1 MARNLSSRI
10 LIKGTLVAVCP
21 VHVGGISHDSEIDL
35 ALAIDGQ
42 GRFYIPGTS
51 LAGTLRAWMT
61 AAGDKK
67 TIDFLWGALLEDT
80 KQPNHASFILVEDA
94 PITCVDA
101 EVRDGVGIDRVLGA
115 AAERVKYDQ
124 AILPKGTQIPLE
136 MTVELQESNTDLYE
150 ALLRDLLEALQNK
163 HLRLGASKTRGMGRV
178 ELRHLSICQ
187 QTLNTTDGMLK
198 ALRQQG
204 EGISVQDLSTSDSL
218 KPRPKLTLTIAWKPI
233 GSLMVKE
240 ESDGIAIDHLP
251 LVSAVDENNLAF
263 VLPGSSIK
271 GSLRTQAER
280 IVRTVKQRET
290 PDSNDLSRR
299 FMDQLEQDSLITALF
314 GRAAKVERNGKVKQV
329 GHIGALAVD
338 DCYAQ
343 SNIDAQVWNRIAS
356 AKTSEDLYKELN
368 VPLPNTQQGFH
379 VAIDRWTGGAAD
391 GLLYSTLEPMG
402 IVWEPVTINLDLHQL
417 RDNWKLFRER
427 HQGQPE
433 NAQNEYQQEQLAS
446 LALLL
451 LVLRDMMSGRIPLG
465 YGTNRGM
472 GAIAINHIH
481 ISGHQL
487 PEEWASLQDVT
498 LSSDSFQALDAN
510 LMRSLQTAWTTWIN
524 APSKDESQVEATA

>member
-10 LIKGTLVAVCP
+10 LVKGTLVAVCP
-21 VHVGGISHDSEIDL
+21 VHVGGVSHDPEIDL

-51 LAGTLRAWMT
+51 LAGALRAWMT
-61 AAGDKK
+61 AAGDQ
-67 TIDFLWGALLEDT
+67 TTVNSLWGTLQDDG
-80 KQPNHASFILVEDA
+80 QPNHASFILVEDA
-94 PITCVDA
+94 PITGVDA

-115 AAERVKYDQ
+115 AAERMKYDQ
-124 AILPKGTQIPLE
+124 AILPKETQIPLE
-136 MTVELQESNTDLYE
+136 MTVELQGSDTDVYE
-150 ALLRDLLEALQNK
+150 ALLKDLLEALQNK
-163 HLRLGASKTRGMGRV
+163 HLRLGASKTRGIGRV

-187 QTLNTTDGMLK
+187 QTLNTADGMLD

-204 EGISVQDLSTSDSL
+204 KGIAIGDLSTSDSL
-218 KPRPKLTLTIAWKPI
+218 KPRPRLTLTINWKPI
-233 GSLMVKE
+233 GSLMVKA
-240 ESDGIAIDHLP
+240 ESDGIVVDHLP

-271 GSLRTQAER
+271 GALRTQAER

-299 FMDQLEQDSLITALF
+299 FMEQLEQDSLITALF
-314 GRAAKVERNGKVKQV
+314 GRAAKVERNGKVRQV

-343 SNIDAQVWNRIAS
+343 CNIDSQVWNRITG
-356 AKTSEDLYKELN
+356 AKTSEDLYEELKV
-368 VPLPNTQQGFH
+368 VPLPDTQQGFH

-402 IVWEPVTINLDLHQL
+402 IEWETITLTLDFNQL
-417 RDNWKLFRER
+417 ENNKAEKLV
-427 HQGQPE
+427 
-433 NAQNEYQQEQLAS
+433 ALT
-446 LALLL
+446 LLL
-451 LVLRDMMSGRIPLG
+451 LLLRDMMAGRIPLG

-472 GAIAINHIH
+472 GAIAINQIQLT
-481 ISGHQL
+481 GHDL
-487 PEEWASLQDVT
+487 PQEWSSLQDVT
-498 LSSDSFQALDAN
+498 LSPESFQALDAS
-510 LMRSLQTAWTTWIN
+510 LMRSLQTAWTSWIN
-524 APSKDESQVEATA
+524 TPSDNEAKAEATA